1 MFLKTLSTTKIAAFA
16 MVTMAVAAQATPTLT
31 VRASGT
37 LVAGVG
43 PIMQVRVDD
52 SPIGS
57 VEVRASAPTDYVFSA
72 AALKAGAK
80 VEVVFTNGA
89 KVNDQ
94 VRSLAVA
101 YLHDG
106 SQTVLPYAPG
116 IVFDRGF
123 GLKAFDGLDTIAGQS
138 QLNASGA
145 LRLAWPAATAA
156 AAPTAEQQDAARL
169 LQQASFGPTTSEI
182 ARVVSKGQRAWINEQ
197 LAMPQSASFVP
208 AVQRLYDLGDEYR
221 PGGARFSPNM
231 VAQRFWKS
239 AATSPDQLRKR
250 VAFALHQIIMVS
262 EFDSN
267 FWGHIR
273 AYAQYLDTLDRH
285 AFGNYRNLLEEM
297 ALSPAMGIY
306 LSHMR
311 NRRENAAIGVLPD
324 ENFAREVM
332 QLFSIGLHE
341 LNEDGT
347 PQRDATGRP
356 IETYTNADV
365 MAMARVFTGWSW
377 GFQDDQ
383 LTDRNF
389 RYGRPDLS
397 VAADQR
403 IDLRRMKPYPGQHST
418 AEKVLFAGK
427 PWALTI
433 PADTPAVDSLRMAL
447 DALFNHPN
455 VGPFIARQ
463 LIQRL
468 VTSNPSPGYVR
479 RVAAAFNDNGKGVR
493 GDLAAVVRTILLDSE
508 ARGTP
513 AAGFG
518 KVREPA
524 LRVAH
529 WMRAFG
535 AKSASGDY
543 MNGVELAAVSQR
555 ALFAPSV
562 FGYFRPGYV
571 PPGTQMAAN
580 DATAPEFQIVDE
592 STTAGWVNLAQTMVG
607 AGLGPNAGKRDVTSA
622 LSPQV
627 AMLAAGNVDGLIQN
641 LNLLLFAGRMSRALQ
656 QDILDAVAGV
666 GGSDAASQLNRAR
679 VAVFVA
685 LSSPEYLV
693 QR

>member
-57 VEVRASAPTDYVFSA
+57 VEVRANTPTDYVFSA
-72 AALKAGAK
+72 ATLKAGAK